1 MGNPKYGFE
10 HFYGG
15 GGGHDP
21 VRSYEY
27 NFTSSSK
34 KYVVAIESE
43 DPGPFNGLGSSS
55 LLHVK
60 KQ

>member
-1 MGNPKYGFE
+1 MVLNTFM
-10 HFYGG
+10 

-21 VRSYEY
+21 IRSYEH